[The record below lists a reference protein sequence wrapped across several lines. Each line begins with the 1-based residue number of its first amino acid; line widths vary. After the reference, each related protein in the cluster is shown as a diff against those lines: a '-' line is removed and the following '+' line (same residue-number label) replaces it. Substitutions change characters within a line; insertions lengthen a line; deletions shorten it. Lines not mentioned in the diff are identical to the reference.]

1 VGHEAH
7 RRDSGRDPLT
17 DVKVLE
23 SVSFVMKAGAV
34 VRSDTASK

>member
-1 VGHEAH
+1 V
-7 RRDSGRDPLT
+7 SGDPLT

-34 VRSDTASK
+34 VHSDTASK